1 MANTVPRTAEAP
13 SAQWSA
19 GSYQVDDAGTAVQ
32 VASADPLRR
41 GVTVFNDPD
50 SDGVLWLTP
59 NSGSK
64 SGGIR
69 LVPGA
74 GYEFRTGAA
83 IYGRAT
89 GGTCTANVVT
99 ESGAS
104 C

>member
-1 MANTVPRTAEAP
+1 MATNIPRTADAP
-13 SAQWSA
+13 SSQWSA
-19 GSYQVDDAGTAVQ
+19 EVSQVDDGQTAIQ
-32 VASADPLRR
+32 VASADPQRR
-41 GVTVFNDPD
+41 SVTVFNDPD
-50 SDGVLWLTP
+50 SAGVLWLTP

-74 GYEFRTGAA
+74 GYQFNTGAA

-89 GGTCTANVVT
+89 GGDCTANTVT